1 MIIAFVHDNKAFLPG
16 LKAYSQ
22 FFTNLGVD
30 CRIVDEDELK
40 STHRD
45 VEWHFLGK
53 DVVPPKEGVIKI
65 HEYASASVPP
75 FKKWKDFV
83 KSFINAQPD
92 FRIFQNAY
100 VEKCL
105 NFKDEV
111 PSGYRDVGIP
121 SNWLLPTLPF
131 QKEYDFIYT
140 GSVEKNRSIEK
151 LLNLFTGKL
160 SRKTLLVVSKAY
172 ENLASE
178 YSQYK
183 NIFFKGPAEKE
194 QVRLLILKSRF
205 AINYIPDLEPFN
217 QQTSTKF
224 LEYLTCKTPVI
235 STRYPWI
242 EAFVKKEGGQYFWLD
257 ETLDNLDWEVVNA
270 ANYTFPDLQEWTWEK
285 QIRKS
290 GVLEFLESRVEGFKA
305 S

>member
-22 FFTNLGVD
+22 FFSALGVE
-30 CRIVDEDELK
+30 CKIVDEDELK
-40 STHRD
+40 ATHRD

-53 DVVPPKEGVIKI
+53 DVVPPKEGVLKI

-92 FRIFQNAY
+92 FRIFQNPY

-105 NFKDEV
+105 NFKDEI
-111 PSGYRDVGIP
+111 PRGYRDVGIP

-151 LLNLFTGKL
+151 LLNVFKERLTN
-160 SRKTLLVVSKAY
+160 KTLLVVSKAY
-172 ENLASE
+172 ENLAAD
-178 YSQYK
+178 YSGCK
-183 NIFFKGPAEKE
+183 NILFKGPAEKE

-205 AINYIPDLEPFN
+205 AINYMPDLEPFN

-224 LEYLTCKTPVI
+224 LEYITCKTPVI
-235 STRYPWI
+235 TTRYPWI
-242 EAFVKKEGGQYFWLD
+242 EAFVKKEGGNYFMLNESW
-257 ETLDNLDWEVVNA
+257 DNLDWERIQSFD
-270 ANYTFPDLQEWTWEK
+270 YSFPDLKNWTWEK
-285 QIRKS
+285 QIRNS
-290 GVLEFLESRVEGFKA
+290 GVLEFLESRIEGFKA